1 MEISELSP
9 LEFEALYPAQHVYN
23 SVGFA
28 QLNAYKADRVL
39 YLSFADTKPRF
50 GIILGEKEDTLESPF
65 SAPFG
70 SFTMRGRQR
79 LEYMEEAADLLVCYA
94 RKRRKRLRLTLP
106 SMIYGEA
113 EISEWVNIFSR
124 KMNVVSVELNYQ
136 FELARFDNYTDNI
149 ERNAHKNLKHAMR
162 EDFDFLQL
170 DTSCR
175 KDMERMYA
183 VISRNR
189 MERGFPLRMTFE
201 QVWSTV
207 NNVVKADIFVLSLC
221 GKDVAAALVYRVSAD
236 IAQVVY
242 WGDIREYSQSRPMN
256 MLTYS
261 VFKHYHETGVL
272 ILDIG
277 ISTEDGIPN
286 FGLCTFKE
294 SIGCTISLKY
304 SFEV

>member
-28 QLNAYKADRVL
+28 QLNAYKVDRVL
-39 YLSFADTKPRF
+39 YLSLADTKPRF

-70 SFTMRGRQR
+70 LFTMRGRQR

-106 SMIYGEA
+106 SMIYGET

-207 NNVVKADIFVLSLC
+207 NNVVKADIFVLSLW
-221 GKDVAAALVYRVSAD
+221 GKDVAAALVYCVSAD

-261 VFKHYHETGVL
+261 VFKHYHETGVR